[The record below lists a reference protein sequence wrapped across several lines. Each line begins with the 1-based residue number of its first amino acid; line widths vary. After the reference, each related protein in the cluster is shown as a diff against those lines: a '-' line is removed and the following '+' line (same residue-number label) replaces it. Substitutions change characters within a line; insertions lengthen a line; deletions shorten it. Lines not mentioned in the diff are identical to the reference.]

1 MEINL
6 QALVFCGHHCT
17 ATEECWKGWKVDE
30 VKGIFERSG
39 DGRHVE
45 LIDTR
50 AVLSDSQCRLYQ
62 KVVPHRIIDE
72 DYHYFTLYAPS
83 YRLLRP
89 IPYADR

>member
-1 MEINL
+1 MKEFLKEVEMGDTWNL
-6 QALVFCGHHCT
+6 Y
-17 ATEECWKGWKVDE
+17 
-30 VKGIFERSG
+30 
-39 DGRHVE
+39 
-45 LIDTR
+45 TR